1 MFLRHEI
8 RSGAKITPEKI
19 ENFVANA
26 IDSLQTG
33 TDLLA
38 TIKSYQDDEADGD
51 DLLTAME
58 DSTFD
63 VANEF
68 MTFSIEMASTND
80 AVNRVMR
87 TLTGGFATGAIAQM
101 DVFGG
106 GQAQPEDLG
115 LFKQVNRLTQSYV
128 IAGAEPTGENL
139 AAYRKAVEE
148 LVHYLAYLL
157 LYEFHLLENEYT
169 LDEGREPDVDV
180 AIKAYMEVYEVEL
193 KDLVAMVGT
202 AYSSCRSTMP
212 IFDEYPELEEPFMEV
227 VGPYAVDIVME
238 RLTKEIID
246 DVLSG
251 QIVPAALY
259 DLFHDEN

>member
-8 RSGAKITPEKI
+8 HSGAKITPEKI
-19 ENFVANA
+19 ENLAINA
-26 IDSLQTG
+26 IANLQTG
-33 TDLLA
+33 TGLLA
-38 TIKSYQDDEADGD
+38 AIKSYQDGESDGD

-63 VANEF
+63 VASEF
-68 MTFSIEMASTND
+68 LTFSLEMASTND

-106 GQAQPEDLG
+106 GGGQTEDLG
-115 LFKQVNRLTQSYV
+115 LFKQVNKLTQSYV
-128 IAGAEPTGENL
+128 IAGAEPMGDNL
-139 AAYRKAVEE
+139 IIYRKTVEE
-148 LVHYLAYLL
+148 IVHYLAYLL
-157 LYEFHLLENEYT
+157 LYEFRLLDNEYA

-180 AIKAYMEVYEVEL
+180 AIKAYLEAYEVEL
-193 KDLVAMVGT
+193 GDLVAMVGT
-202 AYSSCRSTMP
+202 AYASCRATMP

-227 VGPYAVDIVME
+227 VGPYAVDIVVE
-238 RLTKEIID
+238 HLTKEIID
-246 DVLSG
+246 GVLSG
-251 QIVPAALY
+251 RIVPAALY

>member
-87 TLTGGFATGAIAQM
+87 TLTGGFATGAIAKM

-106 GQAQPEDLG
+106 GQTW
-115 LFKQVNRLTQSYV
+115 VC
-128 IAGAEPTGENL
+128 
-139 AAYRKAVEE
+139 
-148 LVHYLAYLL
+148 
-157 LYEFHLLENEYT
+157 
-169 LDEGREPDVDV
+169 
-180 AIKAYMEVYEVEL
+180 
-193 KDLVAMVGT
+193 
-202 AYSSCRSTMP
+202 SSR
-212 IFDEYPELEEPFMEV
+212 
-227 VGPYAVDIVME
+227 
-238 RLTKEIID
+238 
-246 DVLSG
+246 
-251 QIVPAALY
+251 
-259 DLFHDEN
+259 